1 MNKLRTEKTR
11 KSNIIVKGNSKD
23 GSSKNLN
30 QNPLEKLKR
39 KKRKRHENSSV

>member
-23 GSSKNLN
+23 ENVQNLAY
-30 QNPLEKLKR
+30 QSYSLM
-39 KKRKRHENSSV
+39 